1 MNDISI
7 GLWKKIYAKRYSD
20 GVINYYINKYF
31 CHILLVLINDKGI
44 VWIKL

>member
-1 MNDISI
+1 MMSVSVYE
-7 GLWKKIYAKRYSD
+7 KKYAKRYSD